1 MPPLNSFIDSE
12 VSARD
17 FSENELKG
25 INIGRDLSTSSFD
38 RQLNDLDPAWKF
50 AFPPT
55 KESFKSVSFNDHVRV
70 ENLPNRHDWSEE
82 EKKSRWISDNEYT
95 SFKLDVSNTVFL
107 LRNEPESIN
116 DTSQSSRG
124 VECRD
129 PLATLRRR
137 NARKEARN
145 IVFEEQK
152 IRRQRVDEQD
162 DYLFASMYS
171 LLTQNATRQAL
182 DFAAQDELDAKK
194 FQSDMYEPH
203 YVDNYFFNQDWISSI
218 PTSRENSSLGST
230 NLSFDENDDK
240 FGFCILGDIH
250 GFDNSW
256 LRGDI

>member
-17 FSENELKG
+17 FSENDLID
-25 INIGRDLSTSSFD
+25 INIGREFSTSSFD
-38 RQLNDLDPAWKF
+38 RQLNDVDPAWKF

-55 KESFKSVSFNDHVRV
+55 RKSLKSVSFNGHVRV

-95 SFKLDVSNTVFL
+95 NFKLDVSNTVFL

-124 VECRD
+124 VEYRD

-145 IVFEEQK
+145 IVFEEQN
-152 IRRQRVDEQD
+152 IRRQNIHERD

-171 LLTQNATRQAL
+171 ILTQNATRQAL
-182 DFAAQDELDAKK
+182 DLAAQDELDAKK
-194 FQSDMYEPH
+194 FQSNGSQPH
-203 YVDNYFFNQDWISSI
+203 HVDNCFFSQDWIGSI
-218 PTSRENSSLGST
+218 PPSHENSTLGST
-230 NLSFDENDDK
+230 DLSSDENDDK
-240 FGFCILGDIH
+240 FGFC
-250 GFDNSW
+250 NSW